1 MQWAADLA
9 APCILKTQSL
19 FTIFVSVLKMPV
31 SAIYCVAKP
40 AKATSL
46 GLFLRLVAH

>member
-1 MQWAADLA
+1 ML
-9 APCILKTQSL
+9 LKSL

-31 SAIYCVAKP
+31 SAIYGATKP